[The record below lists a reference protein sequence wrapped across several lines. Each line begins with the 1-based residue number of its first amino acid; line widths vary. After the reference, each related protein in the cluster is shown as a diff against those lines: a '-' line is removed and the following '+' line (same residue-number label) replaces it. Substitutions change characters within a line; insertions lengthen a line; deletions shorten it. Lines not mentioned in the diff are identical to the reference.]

1 MFHENLGRLQ
11 HRTKQ
16 IFVVW
21 ANFHQLYRILLG
33 IPAISYYEG
42 FPDLRD
48 VDRLL
53 GGGEDSGDAD
63 RAQLVI
69 EVVRLEARGRA
80 RARLSS
86 ISW

>member
-1 MFHENLGRLQ
+1 M
-11 HRTKQ
+11 
-16 IFVVW
+16 
-21 ANFHQLYRILLG
+21 LG
-33 IPAISYYEG
+33 IPAATSHYEG